1 MNEMSWKSTAVQ
13 NCKNCGLES
22 CCPRMHG
29 GTLTDLRG
37 RNLQDLPGWC
47 TDWRP
52 VGLSPIND
60 GCGHCGDCYFCDDG
74 RCHKLAELARVE
86 IPSKAYVGTSP
97 LLPGCIH
104 YAAGESEMGLET
116 AFDDLTDGE
125 NVEPAAPT
133 LVIDDAQAA
142 LAAAQAE
149 NETAIADPERLAVVT
164 AEVQLLSGE
173 MLRNILQIG
182 KRLKEIKQLVGHGQF
197 GSYVK
202 ENCGYSHDVA
212 NRFMKV
218 AEQYTEET
226 LPVGLSVSK
235 VYELLS
241 LPEAERAAFV
251 ENHDVENMTVRQLRA
266 ELAEEK
272 QRNVQLSSEAVQL
285 KTAARKAKEEAA
297 GAEGAR
303 KRVYEL
309 QAMMRDENASLREQL
324 RNAQAA
330 RPETV
335 TVEVEKVVLPDDYE
349 ALKAENESM
358 REQLQ
363 AQKYDPFDK
372 ADELVMDDLQDACEK
387 MDETLDAIVQ
397 SFAALRMR
405 AREDLQLLH
414 SMKRLVGSIVSY
426 AGNIDLEH
434 TVLMEDA
441 RKEAGEGEE

>member
-1 MNEMSWKSTAVQ
+1 MAMWLELTEQS
-13 NCKNCGLES
+13 CKNCGLLT
-22 CCPRMHG
+22 CCPCMRQ
-29 GTLTDLRG
+29 GTLTDLSE
-37 RNLQDLPGWC
+37 RNHADRPGWC
-47 TDWRP
+47 NSWRP
-52 VGLSPIND
+52 AYLAPAD
-60 GCGHCGDCYFCDDG
+60 GAPGCCGDCHYCDG
-74 RCHKLAELARVE
+74 GIRCGKLVE
-86 IPSKAYVGTSP
+86 IAREVIPTRVYVGTDAA
-97 LLPGCIH
+97 LPGCSM
-104 YAAGESEMGLET
+104 YAAGGAGDDLDAVLESD
-116 AFDDLTDGE
+116 FDDFDSCEDVGIPMIE
-125 NVEPAAPT
+125 DEARE
-133 LVIDDAQAA
+133 A

-149 NETAIADPERLAVVT
+149 NAPAIADPERLAVVT

-182 KRLKEIKQLVGHGQF
+182 KRLIEIKQLVGHGQF

-251 ENHDVENMTVRQLRA
+251 ENHDVEGMTVRQLRA
-266 ELAEEK
+266 ELAAEK
-272 QRNVQLSSEAVQL
+272 QRTMQLSSEAVQL
-285 KTAARKAKEEAA
+285 RADARDAKARAA
-297 GAEGAR
+297 GAEASR
-303 KRVYEL
+303 ERVYDM
-309 QAMMRDENASLREQL
+309 QAALRGENADLREKL
-324 RNAQAA
+324 NAARAA

-335 TVEVEKVVLPDDYE
+335 TVEVEKVVPPDDYE

-372 ADELVMDDLQDACEK
+372 ADELVMDDLQDACDK

-414 SMKRLVGSIVSY
+414 AMKRLVGNIISY
-426 AGNIDLEH
+426 AGSIDLEH
-434 TVLMEDA
+434 TLLMEDA
-441 RKEAGEGEE
+441 RKEAGEGDE